1 MEEVL
6 LAGNLFSLNL
16 IPTVSLKNP
25 RASVYLLTLAEYKS
39 PSMTQDAF
47 PFLSPYFSFS
57 ESQYS
62 SQK

>member
-6 LAGNLFSLNL
+6 FAGNLFSLTL
-16 IPTVSLKNP
+16 VQAVSLKNP

-39 PSMTQDAF
+39 PSITQDAF
-47 PFLSPYFSFS
+47 PFLSPYFSLP